1 MIQLSPMPPQ
11 IERLP
16 RDERGYPVPYFVS
29 WIDGKPEF
37 RVADGKK
44 MVLAIRNQLCW
55 VCGTKMHL
63 KTKRRDFA
71 FTLGPMGSINR
82 VNSEPPSHYECAVFS
97 AMACPFLTKP
107 KAVRREIGLPAGTCD
122 PAGEFIERNPG
133 ACAVWRCQDYEIFG
147 AGNGFL
153 FQVGEPTEVRWFA
166 EGRQATRDEVLDSIE
181 SGLPI
186 LMEKAKHDNAEAVL
200 LKMRDAVLQYLPWDE
215 CISK

>member
-1 MIQLSPMPPQ
+1 MIQLPPMPPQ

-16 RDERGYPVPYFVS
+16 RDERGYPCPWFIT

-37 RVADGKK
+37 RVADGRK
-44 MVLAIRNQLCW
+44 MIQAIQQQLCW

-63 KTKRRDFA
+63 KNKKQDFA
-71 FTLGPMGSINR
+71 FVLGPMCSINR

-107 KAVRREIGLPAGTCD
+107 KAVRRDACLPAGTTD

-133 ACAVWRCQDYEIFG
+133 ACAVWRCQGYELFE

-153 FQVGEPTEVRWFA
+153 FSVGEPTEVRWFA
-166 EGRQATRDEVLDSIE
+166 EGRQATRDEVLASIE

-186 LMEKAKHDNAEAVL
+186 LMEKARQDNAEAVL
-200 LKMRDAVLQYLPWDE
+200 LKMRDDVLKYMPFDE
-215 CISK
+215 CV